1 MKALAFLVVISLINL
16 FFAISQKSIELE
28 QISEINFENENVNE
42 KKEDQYIPR
51 ETAKGEA
58 SVTQINT
65 NFLNILFNQNSFTKT
80 PNAEESSATS
90 KYIWNT
96 VLFIGIVV
104 IFY

>member
-16 FFAISQKSIELE
+16 FLAFSNKSIELE
-28 QISEINFENENVNE
+28 QISENNFEQEKVIE
-42 KKEDQYIPR
+42 KKEDQYILR
-51 ETAKGEA
+51 DNAIGEA
-58 SVTQINT
+58 SVTKINT
-65 NFLNILFNQNSFTKT
+65 NFLNILFNQNSITKT
-80 PNAEESSATS
+80 PNAEESSATA